1 MREHGASVIR
11 LRLIQL
17 RWHDYGTGMS
27 QDTLTRLSRRSLLA
41 GGAAFFAS
49 AALAGPQ
56 QTLRPVARGGASSE
70 SAAVPA
76 NARPVA
82 RQGAV
87 DLIAAA
93 GLAGQVGFVISDV
106 ATGEVLEVVDGSLAR
121 PPASVTKAL
130 TAVYAMEILGGD
142 YQFQTQ
148 VLGTGPVVDGVLDGD
163 LVLAGGGD
171 PNLVTDE
178 LAQLVTQLADAGL
191 KQVNGRF
198 LVWGNALPGEKE
210 IEPGQL
216 DQLGYNPSL
225 GGLNLNFNRVFFE
238 WAQSGADY
246 TVSMDARSETL
257 RPVVRMARMQIVDR
271 KLPVYAYAEGAGT
284 DDWTVAK
291 GALGKSGSRW
301 LPVRFPALYA
311 GDVFR
316 TLAQDAGITMPV
328 AALVNDL
335 PAGTQLARFESVP
348 LTQMVRDMLLYSTNL
363 TAEVIGMMA
372 TAKQAG
378 VPQDMRSSAA
388 TMARWLTERTG
399 MVLQLSDHSGLSDQN
414 RVSGLDMVKLL
425 NAAQVQAE
433 LRPLLKTIAM
443 VDENR
448 RAIKDFP
455 ASVRAK
461 TGTLNFVSTLAG
473 YLDTDTGRSLS
484 FAIFAYDPAAREE
497 SLSSQDEQPRGASG
511 FNSKAKKLQQG
522 LLQRWAMLGRITG

>member
-1 MREHGASVIR
+1 
-11 LRLIQL
+11 
-17 RWHDYGTGMS
+17 MS

-41 GGAAFFAS
+41 GGVAFFAS

-56 QTLRPVARGGASSE
+56 RTLRPVARGGAAAVDV
-70 SAAVPA
+70 AAVPT

-82 RQGAV
+82 RKGAV

-106 ATGEVLEVVDGSLAR
+106 ATGEVLEVVDGGLGR

-130 TAVYAMEILGGD
+130 TSVYAMEILGGD
-142 YQFQTQ
+142 YRFETR
-148 VLGTGPVVDGVLDGD
+148 VLATGPVVDGVLDGD

-178 LAQLVTQLADAGL
+178 LAQLVTQLSDAGL
-191 KQVNGRF
+191 KQVKGRF
-198 LVWGNALPGEKE
+198 LVWGNALPGLKE

-257 RPVVRMARMQIVDR
+257 RPVVKMARMQIVDR
-271 KLPVYAYAEGAGT
+271 QLPVYAYAEGVGT
-284 DDWTVAK
+284 DEWTVAK
-291 GALGKSGSRW
+291 GALGKAGSRW

-316 TLAQDAGITMPV
+316 TLAQDAGIVLP
-328 AALVNDL
+328 AATLVDDL

-348 LTQMVRDMLLYSTNL
+348 LTQMLRDMLLYSTNL
-363 TAEVIGMMA
+363 TAEVVGMTA
-372 TAKQAG
+372 TAKRFGTAQAMG
-378 VPQDMRSSAA
+378 RSAA
-388 TMARWLTERTG
+388 TMAQWLTERTG
-399 MVLQLSDHSGLSDQN
+399 MTLHLADHSGLSDEN
-414 RVSGLDMVKLL
+414 RVSGRDMVRLL
-425 NAAQVQAE
+425 NAAGVQAE
-433 LRPLLKTIAM
+433 LQPLMKSIVM

-455 ASVRAK
+455 ANVRAK

-473 YLDTDTGRSLS
+473 YLDTDTGRKLS
-484 FAIFAYDPAAREE
+484 FAIFAYDPEARTQ
-497 SLSSQDEQPRGASG
+497 SLSSQDELPRGASS
-511 FNSKAKKLQQG
+511 FNGKAKKLQQD
-522 LLQRWAMLGRITG
+522 LLQRWAVLGRITG